1 MNLVLL
7 GLDSRL
13 LLFIEL
19 FETSFLGFSRFFLDG
34 LDALSLLSVVRVLE
48 DFVDLLLLLGLV
60 LNDEVGCEL
69 VVLSSNFLLGVDSFR
84 LDLLGVLLLLKL
96 SATLETFLQDSVK
109 FLLLALLVHIHDA
122 IQLVKTLIVVLKKSF
137 FLFVIQIGVILD
149 LGYKLVVAGI

>member
-19 FETSFLGFSRFFLDG
+19 FETSFLGFFRFFLDG
-34 LDALSLLSVVRVLE
+34 LDALSLLSVVRVLK

-69 VVLSSNFLLGVDSFR
+69 VVLCSDFLLGVESFR

-122 IQLVKTLIVVLKKSF
+122 VELIKTLIVVLKKSF
-137 FLFVIQIGVILD
+137 FLFIIQIGVILD

>member
-19 FETSFLGFSRFFLDG
+19 FETSFLGFFRFFLDG

-60 LNDEVGCEL
+60 LNDKVGCEL
-69 VVLSSNFLLGVDSFR
+69 VVLSSNFLLGVESFR

-122 IQLVKTLIVVLKKSF
+122 VQLIKTLIVVLKKSF